1 MMLAIFVLK
10 RNQILLKK
18 TRDIA
23 KEGRTPPDNL
33 PESRSTKAKTKKPKL
48 SYYKIYYCIN

>member
-10 RNQILLKK
+10 RNKILLKK

-23 KEGRTPPDNL
+23 KEGRTPPDNP
-33 PESRSTKAKTKKPKL
+33 PESGRQKPRPKSQSCPTL
-48 SYYKIYYCIN
+48 KFIIV